1 MAKLT
6 RSALK
11 EVVKECLVEILSE
24 GIDSSG
30 HSLMAESKRRKPPTR
45 VKNKKAAA
53 LDQLKI
59 NQRNND
65 LLESVAA
72 GNDIMHD
79 IFRDTLE
86 NTVGAQSQESE
97 NSSLAQRAVHGD
109 PATKK
114 MVGSDPMDLFE
125 GANNWAT
132 LAFSSTD
139 KL

>member
-1 MAKLT
+1 
-6 RSALK
+6 
-11 EVVKECLVEILSE
+11 
-24 GIDSSG
+24 
-30 HSLMAESKRRKPPTR
+30 
-45 VKNKKAAA
+45 
-53 LDQLKI
+53 
-59 NQRNND
+59 
-65 LLESVAA
+65 
-72 GNDIMHD
+72 MHD